1 MTLRFTGHRSENP
14 EVCGVCFRAAG
25 HVGTVEPRTMP
36 GVQWMCNLCN
46 AKLGMK
52 VALMTPTKLEKAE
65 AEAFD
70 GAIETHITAL
80 VAAIMAVMWEN
91 GIRDLDAMDGRF
103 EQVVEKIFENGEPSK
118 AIAQMFLTYSN
129 KMRKA
134 TSALD
139 DQIPF

>member
-1 MTLRFTGHRSENP
+1 
-14 EVCGVCFRAAG
+14 
-25 HVGTVEPRTMP
+25 
-36 GVQWMCNLCN
+36 MCDLCN

-70 GAIETHITAL
+70 NAIETHITAL
-80 VAAIMAVMWEN
+80 VASIMAVMWED
-91 GIRDLDAMDGRF
+91 GIRDLDAMSGRL
-103 EQVVEKIFENGEPSK
+103 EQVVEKIFESGEPSK
-118 AIAQMFLTYSN
+118 VIAQMFLTYSN

-139 DQIPF
+139 EQIPF